1 MNGKT
6 LRVILTTLLLLSL
19 SGCAWCGDE
28 TVYWR
33 CLPWQT
39 PEIGVLQQ

>member
-1 MNGKT
+1 MKLAGVM
-6 LRVILTTLLLLSL
+6 LAAILL
-19 SGCAWCGDE
+19 SGCAWCGDPE
-28 TVYWR
+28 GTYWR

>member
-28 TVYWR
+28 TFYWR
-33 CLPWQT
+33 CLTGQT